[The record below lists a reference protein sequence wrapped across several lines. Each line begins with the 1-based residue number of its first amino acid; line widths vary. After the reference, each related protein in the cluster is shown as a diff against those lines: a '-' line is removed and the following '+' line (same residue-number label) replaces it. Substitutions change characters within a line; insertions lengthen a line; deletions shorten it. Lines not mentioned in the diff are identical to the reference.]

1 MEFLKFWI
9 ILDILFYLWA
19 LNKILY
25 SQVAPE
31 NRVFKLILWGVF
43 EVFSILVDWLWGRRY
58 SMIFS
63 DFMGRQFCP
72 PSELCPEFSKV
83 WCITSDVLTFDS
95 RTLGTIV
102 SVWHCQKAA
111 QLLNTYFLGQA
122 WMSKNWNWRNSE
134 LVTFSEMKTLDEHK
148 VDFKMI
154 KDARTSEPKKKSK
167 TCSSLICLLN
177 WCFHFW

>member
-1 MEFLKFWI
+1 MEFVKFWI

-102 SVWHCQKAA
+102 SESSA
-111 QLLNTYFLGQA
+111 T
-122 WMSKNWNWRNSE
+122 
-134 LVTFSEMKTLDEHK
+134 
-148 VDFKMI
+148 I
-154 KDARTSEPKKKSK
+154 KYVLSW
-167 TCSSLICLLN
+167 SSLNEQELELKK
-177 WCFHFW
+177 FWACYIQWDENFRWT